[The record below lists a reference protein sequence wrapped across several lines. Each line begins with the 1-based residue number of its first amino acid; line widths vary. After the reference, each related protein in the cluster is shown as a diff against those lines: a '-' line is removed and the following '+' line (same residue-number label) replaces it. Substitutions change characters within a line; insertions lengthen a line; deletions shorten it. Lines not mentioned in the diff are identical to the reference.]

1 MSSNATASASSA
13 PLSGLADDEVNAA
26 FEVDCEETPPPL
38 LPPSPPPPEREVL
51 RSVQQKQR
59 RPRIRALSAL
69 FVAISILNTLAS
81 TLLPNIQVATGPSKG
96 NSPPCLGAPRIVPS
110 VGKL

>member
-1 MSSNATASASSA
+1 MSSNAAASESST
-13 PLSGLADDEVNAA
+13 PLSGLLDDEVNAA
-26 FEVDCEETPPPL
+26 FDVNCEGPL
-38 LPPSPPPPEREVL
+38 PPPPEREVL

-59 RPRIRALSAL
+59 GTRIWALSAL
-69 FVAISILNTLAS
+69 FVAVSIFNTLAS
-81 TLLPNIQVATGPSKG
+81 TFLPNIQVATSPSIG